1 MPSSTGPVLPPPHH
15 LHLEVHGSVPPGLSG
30 RWLGVGADG
39 AVHALDLGPAP
50 AATYRIQQLPTVAAV
65 RNVVAFGGTVL
76 VFLDDSLAHELSAGL
91 DTFRVVD
98 LAGQRRVPTPFPQ
111 HDPATGE
118 LHLVARGHDHTQFHI
133 IVTAGALTR
142 RGRPIE
148 GAPGPVTDL
157 TLTPDHVLLTGE
169 GFVGIAAR
177 GAEARTTWITTARL
191 GVLGHGPADDVVLVA
206 SGVDGRWLVGLVPS
220 GTSTEFRASDADD
233 LAAPAVATVRLPAPV
248 PPGLRCVWIPSTQ
261 H

>member
-15 LHLEVHGSVPPGLSG
+15 LQLEVHGSVPPGLSG
-30 RWLGVGADG
+30 RWLGVAADG
-39 AVHALDLGPAP
+39 AVHALDLGPGP
-50 AATYRIQQLPTVAAV
+50 VPTAAYRTQQLPTVAPV

-76 VFLDDSLAHELSAGL
+76 VFSDDSLAHELSAAL
-91 DTFRVVD
+91 DTFRAVD
-98 LAGQRRVPTPFPQ
+98 LAGQRRVPAPFPQ

-148 GAPGPVTDL
+148 DAPGQVTDL
-157 TLTPDHVLLTGE
+157 TLTPDHVVFTGE

-177 GAEARTTWITTARL
+177 EVEARITWITTARL
-191 GVLGHGPADDVVLVA
+191 GVLGHGPGDDAVHVA
-206 SGVDGRWLVGLVPS
+206 GCWLVGLFPA
-220 GTSTEFRASDADD
+220 GTAGEFRISDAAD
-233 LAAPAVATVRLPAPV
+233 LTAPPVATVRLPAPV
-248 PPGLRCVWIPSTQ
+248 APGLRCAWIPSTQ
-261 H
+261 R